1 MKLFKSIDQLKWLK
15 PRRYCHLLMNAELR
29 VQFVYSLL
37 RTALPCK
44 NCIYTL
50 PILHCDQTVLW
61 SMSKLAPKID
71 VISLSLLL
79 KEFNFNFKMTR
90 CFISQHA
97 HTCICVCCLTL
108 WETVFPEWWWNFGES
123 VNSLNTGSSI
133 CYQSSAESMWRKCDF
148 LDPIVFCND
157 FI

>member
-1 MKLFKSIDQLKWLK
+1 MTLDIDNQNVQLKIILQIKRKHTTFILLLYNRTCKCISLKLFKSIDQLKWLK

-37 RTALPCK
+37 RTALPK
-44 NCIYTL
+44 TAYTL

-61 SMSKLAPKID
+61 SMAKLAPKID

-108 WETVFPEWWWNFGES
+108 RETVFPEWWWNFGE
-123 VNSLNTGSSI
+123 
-133 CYQSSAESMWRKCDF
+133 
-148 LDPIVFCND
+148 
-157 FI
+157 